1 MRLPAYVACCASL
14 AVLLGLGRL
23 PAAAGAAGEA
33 AQKVREALADYE
45 AGDYTS
51 AARAYAEAD
60 AALPNHPRILF
71 DRGAVLAAEGETAR
85 AEALFQKVTE
95 LADREIAARA
105 RYNLGCLAA
114 EKARVLFGDGPED
127 APPDVRRKGMDLLDR
142 AAEHYRECLRLE
154 HGHADARHNLEIIRL
169 FAARMRKAWR
179 DHDRTQTG
187 SAAPHKRPPEKEAAK
202 EPPKKGPGEEEG
214 KPDHSG
220 RPKED
225 ERPPGPDEQPKAVG
239 EEQQPKAVGVA
250 DHPLPKPSP
259 IAESDPARQQAQRL
273 IDRVRQRSREKRQWD
288 RKRQTS
294 SWTQVEEK
302 NW

>member
-1 MRLPAYVACCASL
+1 MRLRAYVACCATL

-23 PAAAGAAGEA
+23 PLAAGAAGEA
-33 AQKVREALADYE
+33 AQKVKEALADYE

-51 AARAYAEAD
+51 ATRAYAEAD

-114 EKARVLFGDGPED
+114 EKARALFGERPED
-127 APPDVRRKGMDLLDR
+127 APPDVRQKGMDLLDR

-179 DHDRTQTG
+179 DRDRPPTG

-202 EPPKKGPGEEEG
+202 EPPKKGPGEDGG
-214 KPDHSG
+214 KPDESG
-220 RPKED
+220 GPGDNEG
-225 ERPPGPDEQPKAVG
+225 PPGPDDHPKAPG
-239 EEQQPKAVGVA
+239 EAQQPF
-250 DHPLPKPSP
+250 PKPST

-273 IDRVRQRSREKRQWD
+273 IDRVRQRSLEKRQWD